1 MYTHKTEFLENGVKK
16 TLYYKFTATMPIASS
31 KIFDEGILKSLLAQ
45 YNASLRVIVGCLIVF
60 QTPER
65 AFMNEDSFEIEV
77 ILDELDSQ
85 LGCIIDRGDFAACI
99 ELENYDRESLN
110 EMMGEKI
117 APILDAYNTLPIGG
131 WGKRIQ
137 CDFKE
142 LLGEIVDHTLQKIE

>member
-1 MYTHKTEFLENGVKK
+1 MYTQKTEFIENGVKK

-45 YNASLRVIVGCLIVF
+45 SNASLRVIVGCLIVF

-65 AFMNEDSFEIEV
+65 VFMNENSFEIEV
-77 ILDELDSQ
+77 ILPELDSQ
-85 LGCIIDRGDFAACI
+85 LGCIVDRGDFTTCI
-99 ELENYDRESLN
+99 ELENYDRVWLSEIL
-110 EMMGEKI
+110 GGKI
-117 APILDAYNTLPIGG
+117 APILDASDALPAGS

-142 LLGEIVDHTLQKIE
+142 LMTEIVNYTLQTEK